1 MYSPDGHAL
10 FVTTERGWYL
20 WSVYGHLLASNHL
33 LERSIGSIHEANGFP
48 SSDRYMDGLRD
59 CCWAWS
65 GLGAILLGLN
75 TRSLY
80 LLPFARSAVTN
91 CYNPVPIPF
100 ILQFDRARIPLRSQS
115 YRLKTLFFSIKG
127 FISKHWT
134 SSTPNHGAMHVS
146 HYPPNISKTIPPFD
160 PSLSPQI
167 LAIYPSQENLG
178 LHIYQPFQ
186 VDGEYLTH
194 LKSAPPDSRAEIPK
208 MYLTSEAAC
217 AGMEISFWLA
227 QTLEKVM
234 K

>member
-1 MYSPDGHAL
+1 VKSGAIDIYVAKDYSGNIPFSHRVVQPHADTSKTPADEKVTQLMYSPDGHAL

-20 WSVYGHLLASNHL
+20 WSVYGHLLASSHL

-100 ILQFDRARIPLRSQS
+100 ILQLTGQGYRRA
-115 YRLKTLFFSIKG
+115 
-127 FISKHWT
+127 
-134 SSTPNHGAMHVS
+134 A
-146 HYPPNISKTIPPFD
+146 
-160 PSLSPQI
+160 
-167 LAIYPSQENLG
+167 
-178 LHIYQPFQ
+178 
-186 VDGEYLTH
+186 
-194 LKSAPPDSRAEIPK
+194 
-208 MYLTSEAAC
+208 
-217 AGMEISFWLA
+217 SF
-227 QTLEKVM
+227 TD
-234 K
+234 